1 MPQFITT
8 FCLLSAVIVISQLIR
23 LSDVLATFG
32 ISLENILLP
41 FLFILL
47 PFFTFLIPMAFIF
60 SVFLGFSRLSSDGE
74 LTAML
79 ASGFSLR
86 QAFIPVF
93 MMGVVLYGLGAYS
106 ASYFE
111 AWGRREY
118 MAFSHRKAQTAID
131 NMLRVN
137 LRSGVFL
144 DNFLGYVL
152 YSESISPDGT
162 YMENVLL
169 APGRGQE
176 KQNFILFA
184 PSATIVGSVET
195 GDLKMSFDYGMIHS
209 SRPNSEESS
218 VVKFKSMEIDLLR
231 IFQDQIFG
239 SDSFVDDYRSYPP
252 QKLRDF
258 LATVRNSETDE
269 NRQVYYKANFLF
281 HQRFGMP
288 FATIVFAFFGLIFG
302 IQDERRGKSYGYVMT
317 IVVIMIGYVIFMTFK
332 WLAEKGLI
340 DGIIGAWFPN
350 VILGFFGGL
359 LLWQKDRLALSESPL
374 DPRYW
379 KSNRA

>member
-1 MPQFITT
+1 M
-8 FCLLSAVIVISQLIR
+8 ISQLIR

-47 PFFTFLIPMAFIF
+47 PFFTFLIPMAFVF
-60 SVFLGFSRLSSDGE
+60 AVFLGFSRLSSDGE

-79 ASGFSLR
+79 AAGFSLR
-86 QAFIPVF
+86 RAFVPVF
-93 MMGVVLYGLGAYS
+93 MMGVVLYGLGAYA

-152 YSESISPDGT
+152 YAENISADGT
-162 YMENVLL
+162 QMENVLL

-184 PSATIVGSVET
+184 PSASIVGSVAT

-209 SRPNSEESS
+209 GKPNSDESS
-218 VVKFKSMEIDLLR
+218 IVKFKSMEVDLLR

-252 QKLRDF
+252 QKLREY
-258 LATVRNSETDE
+258 LGTIKNSEKPEDRDTF
-269 NRQVYYKANFLF
+269 YKANFLF

-288 FATIVFAFFGLIFG
+288 FATIVFSLFGLIFG
-302 IQDERRGKSYGYVMT
+302 IQDERRGKSYGYLMT
-317 IVVIMIGYVIFMTFK
+317 IAVIMIGYVVFMLFK
-332 WLAEKGLI
+332 WLAEKGYI
-340 DGIIGAWFPN
+340 DAIFAAWVPN
-350 VILGFFGGL
+350 LILGILGAL
-359 LLWQKDRLALSESPL
+359 LLWQKDRIALSESPL
-374 DPRYW
+374 DPRFW
-379 KSNRA
+379 KRNQI